1 MSDWIE
7 KAIEESAKR
16 GWLDRAGSAK
26 RLNGLD
32 QVRQRRPKE
41 LEAALPPLII
51 FSMSLDCGGATYR
64 RELSLDHAFVYLSPT
79 LEKETHLSA
88 TWAVAHEMAHVV
100 LGHGTE
106 RLRTKAEFD
115 ADEQAASDLAA
126 TWVPKPPDPKN
137 SRFLKLMEYGEK
149 SEKAYPDHIQ
159 NSDAT
164 AED

>member
-64 RELSLDHAFVYLSPT
+64 RELSLDHAFVYLSPKRMVMSPGGR
-79 LEKETHLSA
+79 LHRC
-88 TWAVAHEMAHVV
+88 
-100 LGHGTE
+100 GT
-106 RLRTKAEFD
+106 RPIA
-115 ADEQAASDLAA
+115 
-126 TWVPKPPDPKN
+126 
-137 SRFLKLMEYGEK
+137 
-149 SEKAYPDHIQ
+149 
-159 NSDAT
+159 
-164 AED
+164 